1 MNDKIHSSDPKD
13 PSRQGNSADPFDV
26 QDGRET
32 YEDELAD
39 EFMKS
44 VREDLGRQV
53 EEEIEEEAAAEYDG
67 QEQISLEETEGMGH
81 KRKRRRKKYKALK
94 IVCGV
99 LGVLMLA
106 LIFLVG
112 TPPGRRLLIRMAV
125 TYIDSNI
132 GREEVPVTDENGEA
146 VTDADGNVIM
156 EEERPNTHE
165 SPADARSEDYV
176 TNIMLVGIESVLPGS
191 RADTIMIASLDTRE
205 DKIKLTSILRDT
217 YVNIP
222 GYGMSKINAAYGRG
236 GITSMYETIESNFK
250 IRLDGYVMVNFEG
263 LEAIVDALGGVSIEL
278 TAEEARYL
286 NTTNYIS
293 NPEYRNVKEGVNL
306 LNGNQVVGYCRV
318 RKVATVGGAN
328 NDFGRTLRQRRVL
341 TAIFE
346 GYKSKG
352 IGELL
357 GLMNTLLPYVT
368 TDLTAKQM
376 ENLLVDFIEEQI
388 TEIESLRIPAEGAYV
403 GRTVEGAGS
412 VLDPDLEANIQIMYE
427 FIFGDESE
435 EEETTA
441 AE

>member
-1 MNDKIHSSDPKD
+1 MKI
-13 PSRQGNSADPFDV
+13 
-26 QDGRET
+26 
-32 YEDELAD
+32 ELN
-39 EFMKS
+39 
-44 VREDLGRQV
+44 
-53 EEEIEEEAAAEYDG
+53 EALA
-67 QEQISLEETEGMGH
+67 
-81 KRKRRRKKYKALK
+81 KR
-94 IVCGV
+94 
-99 LGVLMLA
+99 
-106 LIFLVG
+106 FLQK
-112 TPPGRRLLIRMAV
+112 
-125 TYIDSNI
+125 I
-132 GREEVPVTDENGEA
+132 GRYTDYNVNIMDVNGNIIAASRNVERIGTFHEVAYRMVE
-146 VTDADGNVIM
+146 GNV
-156 EEERPNTHE
+156 E
-165 SPADARSEDYV
+165 SMVICKKNE
-176 TNIMLVGIESVLPGS
+176 
-191 RADTIMIASLDTRE
+191 
-205 DKIKLTSILRDT
+205 
-217 YVNIP
+217 
-222 GYGMSKINAAYGRG
+222 
-236 GITSMYETIESNFK
+236 YE
-250 IRLDGYVMVNFEG
+250 G
-263 LEAIVDALGGVSIEL
+263 
-278 TAEEARYL
+278 
-286 NTTNYIS
+286 
-293 NPEYRNVKEGVNL
+293 VKEGVNL